1 MNIGPITKCP
11 LRLRKADSR
20 ITGADLGN
28 NRKPLTREEVIEAAC
43 GCFEK
48 FSVSKT
54 SIKDVAA
61 ALGVTRQTVHR
72 LFESRSALIEAVAD
86 VRIGVLAKRLQS
98 EFKRFMDIEEALVE
112 GSLLS
117 LELGGSDPVM
127 VEIQDQ
133 ADHAVDQFMFRGSAN
148 VQLAMIELWGP
159 VFVQARSQGRL
170 RPGISTD
177 QAVEWIRNVHAML
190 IMRDDYDQARK
201 AFMLRTF
208 LVPAIVRD

>member
-1 MNIGPITKCP
+1 
-11 LRLRKADSR
+11 
-20 ITGADLGN
+20 LGN
-28 NRKPLTREEVIEAAC
+28 NRKPLTREEVIDAAC

-72 LFESRSALIEAVAD
+72 LFESRNALIEAVAD
-86 VRIGVLAKRLQS
+86 VRIGLLANRLQS
-98 EFKRFMDIEEALVE
+98 EFNRFTDIEEALVE

-117 LELGGSDPVM
+117 LEVGRSDPVL
-127 VEIQDQ
+127 VEIQEQ
-133 ADHAVDQFMFRGSAN
+133 ADHAVDQYMFRGSTN

-159 VFVQARSQGRL
+159 VLGEARAQGRL

-190 IMRDDYDQARK
+190 IMRDDYDHTRK

-208 LVPAIVRD
+208 LVPAIVSD